1 MNGSS
6 VLASSTLH
14 PWTSVWR
21 WGKGTVCFGAVTVV
35 RRLHAQDSKP
45 AEPTVVA
52 ANQAV
57 RGQLPFSDR
66 QDFEDATRG
75 FIATSDDAS
84 GPNRY
89 AFLNG
94 DAPSTVNPSL
104 WRQAQLNV
112 PNGLFKVVDR
122 IYQVRGFSVAS

>member
-1 MNGSS
+1 MD
-6 VLASSTLH
+6 ASNARATSTLQ
-14 PWTSVWR
+14 PSRSVWR
-21 WGKGTVCFGAVTVV
+21 RGQWTVCFVAVAVV
-35 RRLHAQDSKP
+35 SHIHAQDSKP

-52 ANQAV
+52 ANRAV
-57 RGQLPFSDR
+57 RAQLPFSDR

-112 PNGLFKVVDR
+112 PNGLFTTR
-122 IYQVRGFSVAS
+122 SPCQLSCTGSH